1 MRLFHMIDSLRIG
14 GSEGQLI
21 ELARRQAESGI
32 ELEIGCL
39 QLKGQIEGLPDCL
52 RHTIREFPVSGSI
65 VGPAGVKSILRL
77 ARYLR
82 SGGFDVV
89 HTHDLYAN
97 LIGVPAAFLA
107 RVPGIVSS
115 RRDLAS
121 WWWYTRR
128 NRWIL
133 RKIQSMSDVVLA
145 NSEGVRRFLVEQ
157 DGFRPGH
164 VAVVRNGVEMARF
177 DVRASRAE
185 LFPGVAEGTFVVAM
199 VANMHT
205 NTKGH
210 LVLIEAIRQLSAEEP
225 NLVIVLAGDGEM
237 RRDFE
242 SKVSGYG
249 LDKYFRFLGAR
260 GDIPQILAASNAG
273 LLASHAEGLPNSL
286 LEYMAAGK
294 LAIGTAVGGIP
305 EVIQD
310 RLNGLLV
317 KPDSPDDLAAAI
329 RFALQKPDLV
339 SRMAANGQELMRNQY
354 TFEVLLQETSK
365 LYARAMK
372 S

>member
-21 ELARRQAESGI
+21 ELARRQVESGVD
-32 ELEIGCL
+32 LEIGCL
-39 QLKGQIEGLPDCL
+39 QLKGQVGSLPGCL
-52 RHTIREFPVSGSI
+52 RNNIREFPLSGSI
-65 VGPAGVKSILRL
+65 VGPAGVKSILGL

-82 SGGFDVV
+82 KNRFDVV

-97 LIGVPAAFLA
+97 LVGVPAAYLA

-121 WWWYTRR
+121 WWWYTPR

-133 RKIQSMSDVVLA
+133 RKIQCLSDVVLA
-145 NSEGVRRFLVEQ
+145 NSEGVRRFLIEE
-157 DGFRPGH
+157 DGFRPDH
-164 VAVVRNGVEMARF
+164 VVVVRNGVEMERF
-177 DVRASRAE
+177 ASRAE
-185 LFPGVAEGTFVVAM
+185 RSEVLPDVGAASFVIAM

-205 NTKGH
+205 DTKGH
-210 LVLIEAIRQLSAEEP
+210 LVVIEAVRQLAAEAP
-225 NLVIVLAGDGEM
+225 DLVIALAGDGDKKAEYQG
-237 RRDFE
+237 
-242 SKVSGYG
+242 KVAQLG
-249 LDKYFRFLGAR
+249 LSRHFRFLGSR
-260 GDIPQILAASNAG
+260 SDIPSLLAASNAG

-286 LEYMAAGK
+286 LEYMASGK

-310 RLNGLLV
+310 RVNGLLV
-317 KPDSPDDLAAAI
+317 KPDSPPELAAAI
-329 RFALQKPDLV
+329 RFALQNPGEV
-339 SRMAANGQELMRNQY
+339 ARMARSGQDLMRSRY
-354 TFEVLLQETSK
+354 TFEILLAETSK
-365 LYARAMK
+365 LYARALE